1 MTMKGTLSVFAS
13 FSCDPDGTG
22 KPPLT
27 MQCARCPFPPPKNNT
42 HTNRPPLSSSFPLPQ
57 PANTTTSGGMRH
69 AASKVSHGRRSP
81 PPFSTTLPHRPP
93 SINRPRHASSN
104 FKFATC
110 PAGSARSRSTAA
122 PGSWPRRPCSSPP
135 PGIMCW
141 LCVFRGREGGV
152 SPHWS
157 CESTVLCSGL
167 ASPLWYAICVH
178 QREDVAYQGSNT
190 HTRSWF
196 DLSLSSHLP
205 GWARRGSA

>member
-1 MTMKGTLSVFAS
+1 MTQTAQAS
-13 FSCDPDGTG
+13 
-22 KPPLT
+22 PPL
-27 MQCARCPFPPPKNNT
+27 QCNVRAALSPLPKTTLIQTARRFPPPSPSPNQPT
-42 HTNRPPLSSSFPLPQ
+42 PPPAAACDMQQAWFHTAAAPL
-57 PANTTTSGGMRH
+57 
-69 AASKVSHGRRSP
+69 